1 MKIRVENLLWPR
13 RHLYFFPIEQYEEY
27 EGDEIAVKWVT
38 QDQLALTTGLPDFT
52 FRVIERS
59 RILAIDDQP
68 YEYKKALVKS
78 GVKLVKGSKGQTYEV
93 TANSCTCAGF
103 TFRGSCRHIKEYAH
117 A

>member
-1 MKIRVENLLWPR
+1 MKIRVENLLWSR

-38 QDQLALTTGLPDFT
+38 ADQLALTTGNPEFT

-59 RILAIDDQP
+59 RILSIDDQP
-68 YEYKKALVKS
+68 YEYKKASKEPK
-78 GVKLVKGSKGQTYEV
+78 VKLVKGSKGQTYEV
-93 TANSCTCAGF
+93 TASSCTCAGF
-103 TFRGSCRHIKEYAH
+103 QFRGTCRHIKEYEH